1 MIRILHIAD
10 VHLGASYSAFG
21 AHADARTEEV
31 VAAFRALPELAARHG
46 VHAVLVAGD
55 LFDAPRPAT
64 RFVATAVDVFRR
76 LRVAGCHVFVVPGNH
91 DAIYRNPGLYEE
103 DLGGIHLFRQPTF
116 GDPVCVDV
124 AGTTLAVYGVAYD
137 WAREA
142 HPLTTFRRA
151 DVAGVHVAVLHASV
165 PDSPHWNEGSA
176 LRAPLEELQS
186 LEVDYIALGDHHR
199 FRPPARFG
207 GGQIPACYSGSF
219 AAVDLTETGPRGYAV
234 VTLEPG
240 GPPRVEHVPSGVR
253 TVEPLEDIDVGGL
266 AGDEEIVR
274 EVGERA
280 ADSTV
285 PLVTL
290 TGEPAFAPNVE
301 ELHTH
306 LRERFGHAVVQD
318 RTRFYAS
325 DTFRRLAEERTI
337 VGHVARLGLRRIE
350 RAGDELQRARAER
363 ALRLAL
369 SALEPG
375 T

>member
-21 AHADARTEEV
+21 SHAEARTEEV
-31 VAAFRALPELAARHG
+31 VDAFRALPELAAVHR

-55 LFDAPRPAT
+55 LFDSPRPAT
-64 RFVATAVDVFRR
+64 RFVAAATDVFRR
-76 LRVAGCHVFVVPGNH
+76 LKVAGCHVFVVPGNH
-91 DAIYRNPGLYEE
+91 DAIYRNPGLYDE
-103 DLGGIHLFRQPTF
+103 DLGGVHLFRQPTF

-124 AGTTLAVYGVAYD
+124 ADTTLAVYGLAYD

-142 HPLTTFRRA
+142 HPLGTFRRA
-151 DVAGVHVAVLHASV
+151 DVAGVHVAMLHASV

-176 LRAPLEELQS
+176 LRAPLEDLRS
-186 LEVDYIALGDHHR
+186 LEVDYVALGDHHR
-199 FRPPARFG
+199 FRPPALFG

-219 AAVDLTETGPRGYAV
+219 AALDLTETGPRGYAV

-240 GPPRVEHVPSGVR
+240 RPPRVEHKPSGVR
-253 TVEPLEDIDVGGL
+253 TVEPLGEIDVGNL

-280 ADSTV
+280 PDGAV

-290 TGEPAFAPNVE
+290 IGEPAFPPNVE
-301 ELHTH
+301 DLHTH
-306 LRERFGHAVVQD
+306 LRERFGYSVVQD

-325 DTFRRLAEERTI
+325 ETFRRLADERTI
-337 VGHVARLGLRRIE
+337 AGHVARLGLRRIE
-350 RAGDELQRARAER
+350 RAGDELERGRAER

-369 SALEPG
+369 SALEPA